1 MNDIKLEVEGYY
13 EILNLHKAL
22 LEAKFHKD
30 PDNFDVAGSPI
41 IAKICNKIVDMLTE
55 YEIEEKGKDTW
66 SEWRKIENQNFFKER
81 AVENAQNMAWE
92 KLSYKEKEL
101 LTKSIFSPFTFTD
114 KDVKD
119 FIKTVDGK
127 ST

>member
-30 PDNFDVAGSPI
+30 PDNLDVAGSPI
-41 IAKICNKIVDMLTE
+41 IAKICNNIVDMLSE
-55 YEIEEKGKDTW
+55 YEIKEKGKDSW
-66 SEWRKIENQNFFKER
+66 CEWRKIENQNFFKER
-81 AVENAQNMAWE
+81 TVENAQNVAWE
-92 KLSYKEKEL
+92 KLSYKEKES

-114 KDVKD
+114 KDVID